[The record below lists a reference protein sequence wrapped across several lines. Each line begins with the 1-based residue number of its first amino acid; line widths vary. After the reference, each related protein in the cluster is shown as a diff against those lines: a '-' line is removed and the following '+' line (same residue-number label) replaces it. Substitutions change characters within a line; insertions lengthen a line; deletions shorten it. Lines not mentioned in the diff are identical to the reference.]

1 MDRGAGQAA
10 VHGIAKSRTQLR
22 NFTFTVLFG
31 LQRLIVT
38 DMTYVHI
45 VSSDKFLITVL
56 LQFKSQI
63 QNNKTVQMTFIP
75 KPYLNFPR

>member
-1 MDRGAGQAA
+1 
-10 VHGIAKSRTQLR
+10 
-22 NFTFTVLFG
+22 
-31 LQRLIVT
+31 
-38 DMTYVHI
+38 MTYVHI